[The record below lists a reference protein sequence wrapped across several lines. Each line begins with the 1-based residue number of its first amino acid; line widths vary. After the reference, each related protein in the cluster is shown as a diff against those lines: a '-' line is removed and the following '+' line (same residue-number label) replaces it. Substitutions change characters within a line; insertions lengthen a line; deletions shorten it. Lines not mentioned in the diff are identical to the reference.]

1 MKLKPS
7 SWNVMC
13 LTRGT
18 SLSWHLSRHEYVH
31 VIGTTGWDVIDS
43 KWMNVLLFSNVAPGS
58 LWNPWRSRNRSKTT
72 TKWLHGVNEPA
83 DRIFVI
89 VTSAK
94 MWCTKW
100 SHGRAIK
107 SIFIVCWLYT
117 RGYTF
122 IFEEQNRINESTIG
136 IRNDYYTIIMIYHVI
151 KHNTLF

>member
-1 MKLKPS
+1 MSETTKIAYILRDPVLAPKWTKSHLYAGHVREPVMKLKPS

-107 SIFIVCWLYT
+107 SHFIVCQIYTLY
-117 RGYTF
+117 R
-122 IFEEQNRINESTIG
+122 R
-136 IRNDYYTIIMIYHVI
+136 
-151 KHNTLF
+151 